1 MVICRH
7 PSHVQRYGQQSSNW
21 PIAHA
26 NPKLSPCQLPQSW
39 DLRLLFIGTFIL
51 STPWRLKILTM
62 FPMELS
68 TNSQLSH
75 LHPVRRPNIRHEIIQ
90 LRGVTFVW
98 PPPCSFFLITAKIRW
113 LQHLFSGSSN
123 KTLSRVKRII
133 PSFLFQSPRPWVVLY
148 GHPPKSQARL
158 GAWINFSCLALMAPF
173 CVSRILSTSVP
184 RGKSWECLVQGP
196 SHSLPMRETIFRSPI
211 HKNGSIVSLGFSSK
225 YHPSGPSG
233 VSKKEAATKHGLTNR
248 TFLYLTGE
256 FQWSLT
262 MFRPTVVAGL
272 PMCCGSIL
280 MFAGSRHV
288 YWKSLIFRVGSCHS
302 SR

>member
-1 MVICRH
+1 MWRFWRCSQWSYQPTPSYLICILWGDPTLGMKSSSLVELRSFGRH
-7 PSHVQRYGQQSSNW
+7 HVHFS
-21 PIAHA
+21 
-26 NPKLSPCQLPQSW
+26 LCL
-39 DLRLLFIGTFIL
+39 
-51 STPWRLKILTM
+51 
-62 FPMELS
+62 
-68 TNSQLSH
+68 
-75 LHPVRRPNIRHEIIQ
+75 
-90 LRGVTFVW
+90 
-98 PPPCSFFLITAKIRW
+98 TAKIRW

-173 CVSRILSTSVP
+173 CVSRILSTSLP

-302 SR
+302 SRSLQIPFIIGLAQGNIYIGNDGFTS